1 MPNSFKE
8 ILAAA
13 KQNGVKKLVV
23 PCPVTTDLPLLA
35 EAAAAGLIIPI
46 LVGADSSL
54 AALVKG
60 SSLGN
65 GKFEL
70 VEEKDPQQA
79 LGRALALVRSG
90 KADILMQGGA
100 APQELL
106 DSLCDKEQGLLP
118 KGGVIS
124 FVSVFQLLKREK
136 LILVTDTFINN
147 NPTLVEKQK
156 ILENALQLARLLGI
170 ETPKVAVLAAIE
182 QVNPGIPSTLDAAI
196 LSKMGERRQFGKAI
210 VEGPL
215 DIDCALSQ
223 VAAGRKGLQSAVTG
237 NVDIYLV
244 PEIDTGHLLAEALVF
259 FGKMQTAGMVMGTE
273 KPAILNL
280 PFVSAENRL
289 MEIALACL
297 ACPKGGING

>member
-1 MPNSFKE
+1 MLNSFKE

-13 KQNGVKKLVV
+13 KQSGAKKLVV
-23 PCPVTTDLPLLA
+23 PSPAATDLPLLA
-35 EAAAAGLIIPI
+35 EASAAGLIIPI
-46 LVGADSSL
+46 LVGAGGTL
-54 AALVKG
+54 PALVGG
-60 SSLGN
+60 SPLAVE
-65 GKFEL
+65 KYEL
-70 VEEKDPQQA
+70 VEENDPGSILSRAIA
-79 LGRALALVRSG
+79 LIRSG
-90 KADILMQGGA
+90 EDILMQGGA

-106 DSLCDKEQGLLP
+106 EALRDKEQGLLP
-118 KGGVIS
+118 KGGV
-124 FVSVFQLLKREK
+124 VSYVSIFSLLKREK

-147 NPTLVEKQK
+147 NPTLVEKQQ
-156 ILENALQLARLLGI
+156 ILMNALQLARILGI
-170 ETPKVAVLAAIE
+170 EAPKVAVLAAIE

-259 FGKMQTAGMVMGTE
+259 FGKMQTVGMVMGTS
-273 KPAILNL
+273 KPVILNL
-280 PFVSAENRL
+280 PFVSAANRL

-297 ACPKGGING
+297 ACPKGGTNG

>member
-1 MPNSFKE
+1 MLNSFKQ

-13 KQNGVKKLVV
+13 KQAGVKKLVV
-23 PCPVTTDLPLLA
+23 PCPVTADFPLLA
-35 EAAAAGLIIPI
+35 EAAATGLIMPI

-54 AALVKG
+54 AVLVKG
-60 SSLGN
+60 SPLAN

-70 VEEKDPQQA
+70 VEENDPQQA
-79 LGRALALVRSG
+79 LGRALALVRNA

-106 DSLCDKEQGLLP
+106 DALRDKEQGLLP

-156 ILENALQLARLLGI
+156 ILENASQLASLLGI
-170 ETPKVAVLAAIE
+170 EAPKVAVLAAIE

-223 VAAGRKGLQSAVTG
+223 VAAGRKGLQSVVTG

-259 FGKMQTAGMVMGTE
+259 FGKMQTAGMVMGTS
-273 KPAILNL
+273 KPVIMNL

-289 MEIALACL
+289 VEIALACL
-297 ACPKGGING
+297 ACPKGGTNG